1 MPAFVFFTGCLPSFL
16 MDFRE
21 LSSLVFGQPS
31 AFEAGRMSERLYY
44 SYARGDLGDPRQ
56 VKFFAVHT
64 SGSKISLFI
73 DGLGFI
79 YIFQD
84 CHFLT

>member
-1 MPAFVFFTGCLPSFL
+1 M
-16 MDFRE
+16 
-21 LSSLVFGQPS
+21 
-31 AFEAGRMSERLYY
+31 
-44 SYARGDLGDPRQ
+44 
-56 VKFFAVHT
+56 HT

-84 CHFLT
+84 CHFLTQAEVALFITWPLVFACFDDALIHFWFIDLIVGRIVPFIGPNIAGKCSSILLALTAKRLAV